1 MRALNG
7 KGPENSDWN
16 NQIKSAITM
25 TKLETDYMGHINFC
39 LSTSDT
45 SLSGPSRSKVLNE
58 ITNDV
63 FKALIIGYKPIMR
76 EVLQRIDLV
85 YTKQLNT
92 NLAYDDYVSFSNEQI
107 KKVDDG
113 RSSTVQS
120 QKEYEKH
127 QIQDLKVSLTYVN
140 WLQSLL
146 LNGTI
151 YEPELG
157 GVHDR
162 FVDQLCLLLPTL
174 QLNLEINKTEVI
186 KGYWQH

>member
-1 MRALNG
+1 MANSLCALNG
-7 KGPENSDWN
+7 KGPESSDWN
-16 NQIKSAITM
+16 NQIKSAITI
-25 TKLETDYMGHINFC
+25 TKLEIDYMGHINFC

-76 EVLQRIDLV
+76 EVLQRIDHV
-85 YTKQLNT
+85 YTKQLNV
-92 NLAYDDYVSFSNEQI
+92 NVAYSDYVSISNEQI
-107 KKVDDG
+107 KKVDNG
-113 RSSTVQS
+113 PTNLLIQS
-120 QKEYEKH
+120 QIEYEKH
-127 QIQDLKVSLTYVN
+127 QIQDLKVSLTYVH

-151 YEPELG
+151 FGPELG

-162 FVDQLCLLLPTL
+162 FVD
-174 QLNLEINKTEVI
+174 
-186 KGYWQH
+186 